1 MKVKTQGATLTA
13 LTAMAAV
20 AIAAGTA
27 NADTV
32 SQDPQQKSITVDLAP
47 GVQYTGN
54 VAQNAA
60 VINTPIGSVAMRAG
74 QIGIQDAAGNALY
87 GAPVQAISPADT
99 GVAAPA
105 PAAASVAEVTDPA
118 AAPVGRQAQPV
129 GDFNS
134 DLHTAIETANGQMGL
149 AMGVGVLGGSIVG
162 IIAGCPFGIATGGT
176 LMALASLGTLTVPA
190 IVASCLVGATAVGG
204 LGATVGG
211 VLAAV
216 PVGIATGVSTFN
228 QLQAQ
233 HGSAPQAAPANS

>member
-32 SQDPQQKSITVDLAP
+32 SQDPQQKSMTVDLAP

-60 VINTPIGSVAMRAG
+60 VLNTPLGSIAMRAG

-87 GAPVQAISPADT
+87 GAPVQAIAPTDT
-99 GVAAPA
+99 GVAASA
-105 PAAASVAEVTDPA
+105 PAATPVAEPADA
-118 AAPVGRQAQPV
+118 AAVAQQAQPV
-129 GDFNS
+129 GDYNA

-149 AMGVGVLGGSIVG
+149 AMGVGVLAGSVVG
-162 IIAGCPFGIATGGT
+162 IIVGCPFGIATGGT
-176 LMALASLGTLTVPA
+176 LMALASLGTLTLPA
-190 IVASCLVGATAVGG
+190 AVAGCLVGATAVGG

-228 QLQAQ
+228 QLQSQ
-233 HGSAPQAAPANS
+233 HAAAPQTAPANS